1 MKLYESLPEWLQ
13 FSITISMF
21 GIVIG
26 LAILGAY
33 IYDSLRTINILTILS
48 GI

>member
-1 MKLYESLPEWLQ
+1 MKFYESLPEWLQ

-21 GIVIG
+21 GIVIV
-26 LAILGAY
+26 LSILGAY
-33 IYDSLRTINILTILS
+33 AYDSLRTIDILAILS